1 MLTVEHRNLIR
12 VQDANPAARAAGA
25 VPGQPLTDARALVP
39 KLKSVMADPA
49 QITTVWRRVARWL
62 TRYTPLVAL
71 DPATPPTAIGGRAGF
86 MLDVSGCAHLFGGEA
101 GLLQDLS
108 SRVGQWDLTVQAAIA
123 DTPLA
128 AWGLAHYGRQ
138 PLICVPTGE
147 TRAALYTLPVV
158 ALNLPQPTV
167 EALDRL
173 GLRRI
178 GDLAALDR
186 KALGQRFSNKLNRK
200 QATEQGV
207 APDRL
212 LDALDRALGQRADV
226 IDPLLPAAS
235 YAARKLF
242 PEPIGTAEAIEQT
255 LIDLMAVVLPM
266 VRRAGQGVR
275 TALVALYGVDGRR
288 RDFHLRFHR
297 PTRDPG
303 LLLRLFREQTETL
316 NVGFGLDAVGLAV
329 QRAEAVPEQQDS
341 LLSHAELGAHHPVL
355 DRLSNRLGQ
364 GAVTRPTLL
373 ARHGPRQA
381 ETRQGVETA
390 LSFGGGTVGGVP
402 TGVLSD
408 QSAIELVHQRGAAA
422 LDQDLGDPEIAR
434 QAGLSRPAPPRPLIL
449 FPRPQPVKLLDPQP
463 LTTGLRP
470 PRHFEWRRQRH
481 RLVAWRGPERLTPAW
496 WEQANGHLGSRTE
509 GDVATAG
516 DAEAIVRN
524 TARDPV
530 GPPAGGTAGETAGE
544 TADGTAGE
552 AAHGTFRAKE
562 NPANR
567 QPVTRDFFHVEDAE
581 GRQLWMARTCSSPD
595 APFGDRA
602 GQADRHPARVQ
613 WTVEGLFA

>member
-1 MLTVEHRNLIR
+1 MVSVVCPSFALWAQRRRTDPADPLVLTVEQRNL
-12 VQDANPAARAAGA
+12 VLVHDASPAARAAGA
-25 VPGQPLTDARALVP
+25 APGQPLTDARALVP
-39 KLKSVMADPA
+39 KLKSVAVDPA
-49 QITTVWRRVARWL
+49 RITAGWHRVAHWL

-71 DPATPPTAIGGRAGF
+71 DPATPPTGMGGSAGF
-86 MLDVSGCAHLFGGEA
+86 MLDISGCAHLFGGEA

-108 SRVGQWDLTVQAAIA
+108 ARVGHWGLGLQAAMA

-128 AWGLAHYGRQ
+128 AWGLARYGGK
-138 PLICVPTGE
+138 PLLCVPPGE
-147 TRAALYTLPVV
+147 TRAALYPLPVT
-158 ALNLPQPTV
+158 ALNLPEPTV

-178 GDLAALDR
+178 KDLVALDR
-186 KALGQRFSNKLNRK
+186 RALGQRFSEKLSRK
-200 QATEQGV
+200 QAAAQGV
-207 APDRL
+207 SADRL
-212 LDALDRALGQRADV
+212 LDALDRATGQRADV

-275 TALVALYGVDGRR
+275 IALVALYGVDGSR
-288 RDFHLRFHR
+288 RDFRLRFHR

-303 LLLRLFREQTETL
+303 LVLRLFREQTETL
-316 NVGFGLDAVGLAV
+316 DVGFGLDAVGLAV
-329 QRAEAVPEQQDS
+329 QRAEVVPERQDS
-341 LLSHAELGAHHPVL
+341 LLSHAEPGAHHPVL
-355 DRLSNRLGQ
+355 DRLSNRLGEA
-364 GAVTRPTLL
+364 AVSRPTLL
-373 ARHGPRQA
+373 ARHGPRQG
-381 ETRQGVETA
+381 EIRQGVEAA
-390 LSFGGGTVGGVP
+390 LSGQGGGIGGAP
-402 TGVLSD
+402 GD
-408 QSAIELVHQRGAAA
+408 QSSAELARQRAAAA

-434 QAGLSRPAPPRPLIL
+434 QAGLTRPAPPRPLIL

-463 LTTGLRP
+463 LTSGLRP
-470 PRHFEWRRQRH
+470 PRHFEWRRRQH

-496 WEQANGHLGSRTE
+496 WEQPNGHLGSLNAAENTDEDSGENSGERAA
-509 GDVATAG
+509 GG
-516 DAEAIVRN
+516 DAAQ
-524 TARDPV
+524 A
-530 GPPAGGTAGETAGE
+530 AG
-544 TADGTAGE
+544 
-552 AAHGTFRAKE
+552 K
-562 NPANR
+562 PANR

-595 APFGDRA
+595 APFGDRT

>member
-1 MLTVEHRNLIR
+1 MVSVVCPSFALWAQQRRTDPADPLVLTVEQRNLVLIH
-12 VQDANPAARAAGA
+12 DASPAARAAGA
-25 VPGQPLTDARALVP
+25 APGQPLTDARALVP
-39 KLKSVMADPA
+39 KLKSVAVDLA
-49 QITTVWRRVARWL
+49 RITAGWHRVAHWL

-71 DPATPPTAIGGRAGF
+71 DPATPPTGMGGSAGF
-86 MLDVSGCAHLFGGEA
+86 MLDISGCAHLFGGEA

-108 SRVGQWDLTVQAAIA
+108 ARVGHWGLALRAAMA

-128 AWGLAHYGRQ
+128 AWGLARYGGQ
-138 PLICVPTGE
+138 PLLCVPPGE
-147 TRAALYTLPVV
+147 TRAALYPLPVK
-158 ALNLPQPTV
+158 ALNLPEPTV

-178 GDLAALDR
+178 KDLVALDR
-186 KALGQRFSNKLNRK
+186 RALGQRFSEKLSRK
-200 QATEQGV
+200 QAAAQGV
-207 APDRL
+207 SADRL
-212 LDALDRALGQRADV
+212 LDALDRATGQRADV

-275 TALVALYGVDGRR
+275 IALVTLYGVDGSR
-288 RDFHLRFHR
+288 RDFRLRFHR

-303 LLLRLFREQTETL
+303 LVLRLFREQTETL
-316 NVGFGLDAVGLAV
+316 DVGFGLDAVGLAV
-329 QRAEAVPEQQDS
+329 QRAEVVPEQQDS

-355 DRLSNRLGQ
+355 DRLSNRLGEA
-364 GAVTRPTLL
+364 AVSRPTLL

-381 ETRQGVETA
+381 ETRQRA
-390 LSFGGGTVGGVP
+390 
-402 TGVLSD
+402 
-408 QSAIELVHQRGAAA
+408 AAA

-434 QAGLSRPAPPRPLIL
+434 QADLNWPAPPRPLIL
-449 FPRPQPVKLLDPQP
+449 FPRPQPVKLLDPQS
-463 LTTGLRP
+463 LASGLRP
-470 PRHFEWRRQRH
+470 PRRFEWRRQRH

-496 WEQANGHLGSRTE
+496 WEQPNGHLGSFN
-509 GDVATAG
+509 A
-516 DAEAIVRN
+516 AEN
-524 TARDPV
+524 TDEYSGERA
-530 GPPAGGTAGETAGE
+530 AGEDAAQ
-544 TADGTAGE
+544 ADG
-552 AAHGTFRAKE
+552 K
-562 NPANR
+562 PANR

-613 WTVEGLFA
+613 WTIEGLFA